1 MFSQEIIEK
10 NISGNQNKNINSSI
24 ENNANNQEQIVTPS
38 QQIVETETQLTF
50 NTPVENQ
57 EISISSI
64 GFLDILRVFLILAI
78 VIVIAYGVILFLK
91 RIQNKS
97 LVNSYSIEILSTQSL
112 QQGNMLYIIKT
123 GSSYFLISTTSQS
136 ISLIKEFSKK
146 EERDE
151 LLLSLSINAANSS
164 KEVKSNFFS
173 LLKGLFTNIKKN
185 NEIQKKTSNNTDAD
199 NSVEN
204 ALNSLRKNTKRG
216 EKLNGT

>member
-24 ENNANNQEQIVTPS
+24 ENSANNQEQIVTPS

-50 NTPVENQ
+50 NTPMENQ

-164 KEVKSNFFS
+164 KEVKSNFFFII
-173 LLKGLFTNIKKN
+173 KGFIYKHKK
-185 NEIQKKTSNNTDAD
+185 K
-199 NSVEN
+199 
-204 ALNSLRKNTKRG
+204 
-216 EKLNGT
+216 